1 MTCHDCRQTVGE
13 LVDGTA
19 HPDVAEAV
27 LQHLDSCASCSSLF
41 EDLSRIRTA
50 AAGLGPIEP
59 PPHVWTGIQARLQA
73 PGVGGQETWDGR
85 RLLAAAAGFV
95 LVASS
100 LGFVASRLTL
110 PGQVATVAESQPP
123 GVFEMAEAAYQAVIE
138 DLEAVATEA
147 EAPFMAEPALV
158 TLQAGLA
165 DLDQV
170 IVETRDQLALE
181 PDDTFSQD
189 SLLTALD
196 SKVALLQDALSLL
209 DRADTDQGA
218 TP

>member
-1 MTCHDCRQTVGE
+1 MTCHDCVDTMGE

-19 HPDVAEAV
+19 HPEVAGAV
-27 LQHLDSCASCSSLF
+27 LRHLDSCASCSALF
-41 EDLSRIRTA
+41 EDLSRIRTVA
-50 AAGLGPIEP
+50 AALGPIEP
-59 PPHVWTGIQARLQA
+59 PPHLWTGIQARLE
-73 PGVGGQETWDGR
+73 PVGPWGLEERDGWR
-85 RLLAAAAGFV
+85 VLAAAAGFV

-100 LGFVASRLTL
+100 LGFVASRLAV
-110 PGQVATVAESQPP
+110 PGPVTTASEAQAP
-123 GVFEMAEAAYQAVIE
+123 GVFELAEAAYQAVIE

-170 IVETRDQLALE
+170 IVESRDQLALE

-196 SKVALLQDALSLL
+196 SKVALLQDALALL